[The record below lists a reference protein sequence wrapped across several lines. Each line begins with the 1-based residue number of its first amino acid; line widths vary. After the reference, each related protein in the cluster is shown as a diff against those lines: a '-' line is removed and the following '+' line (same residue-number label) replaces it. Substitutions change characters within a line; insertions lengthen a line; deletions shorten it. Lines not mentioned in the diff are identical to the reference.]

1 MNFHVNHI
9 INILKKQIKVLRY
22 VGKTNWNFSTY
33 VQEHGGSYKK
43 PAVNNHLL
51 ECKNFNSAVSLYSL
65 PPNKNSVEY
74 VKHVDFSG
82 YDNTKIINNF
92 RKP

>member
-1 MNFHVNHI
+1 M
-9 INILKKQIKVLRY
+9 LEKQIEILARMFKNMVAQIKSQQLMITCQN
-22 VGKTNWNFSTY
+22 V
-33 VQEHGGSYKK
+33 
-43 PAVNNHLL
+43 
-51 ECKNFNSAVSLYSL
+51 KNFNVVNLYSL
-65 PPNKNSVEY
+65 PPNNNSVEY

>member
-1 MNFHVNHI
+1 MNFHVNHII
-9 INILKKQIKVLRY
+9 INILKKQIKVLWY
-22 VGKTNWNFSTY
+22 VGKTNRNFSTY
-33 VQEHGGSYKK
+33 VQEHGGSDKK
-43 PAVNNHLL
+43 PAVNDHLL
-51 ECKNFNSAVSLYSL
+51 ECKNFNVVNLYSL
-65 PPNKNSVEY
+65 PPNNNSVEY